1 MKEQSLKKFT
11 FYRLRFWLGY
21 ISIGC
26 AFIAILTFSVLYVPG
41 GINPAE
47 KASVLKSA
55 SLSLQEPTSFLVTD
69 APYHALQ
76 KASITT
82 FGLSSLS
89 IKLPSAIIGFI
100 TGLGFVL
107 LMRRWFTPSVSVIVG
122 GIAVASTVFIFLAQQ
137 GTPAIMWLF
146 WPVTIMLLASWA
158 VSGKKIAPL
167 AIVGLGVAA
176 GLSLY
181 TPLTIYILLALLIG
195 GLLHPHVRYVVRRK
209 VSKSLIS
216 LAIAMGILLIIPM
229 AYMLYRTPGTI
240 AAVFIGAQE
249 MSFDL
254 LNNLQLIGRQFFDVT
269 GASNALTPLPAPFF
283 ILPTLLLA
291 LYGAVRL
298 FRARHTA
305 QNYILSSWLILL
317 LPVLLLNPKN
327 PELLFVPMILLVG
340 VGVTHLL
347 TYWYRLFPANPYA
360 RGFGLMLLVI
370 LLGGVMLTCMLR
382 YYNTFHYSPPK
393 QTYASQDLALV
404 SQHLSALKPEN
415 TMLVVSKNELPLY
428 QLYVSTNNIAVSV
441 SSNDNSVATAKD
453 KNVIMTRQAYTT
465 AVRKTPSYVVGTA
478 ERSMASDRLYIY
490 KNNIK

>member
-26 AFIAILTFSVLYVPG
+26 AFIAILTFAVLYVPG

-55 SLSLQEPTSFLVTD
+55 SLSLQEPSSFLVTD

-146 WPVTIMLLASWA
+146 WPVMIMLLASWA
-158 VSGKKIAPL
+158 ASGKKVAPL
-167 AIVGLGVAA
+167 AIAGLGVTA

-181 TPLTIYILLALLIG
+181 TPLTIFILLALFIG

-209 VSKSLIS
+209 LSKTLTV
-216 LAIAMGILLIIPM
+216 IAAVVAVLLVVPL
-229 AYMLYRTPGTI
+229 AYMLYRTPATI
-240 AAVFIGAQE
+240 ATVFLGGQE
-249 MSFDL
+249 ISLDL
-254 LNNLQLIGRQFFDVT
+254 LSNLQLIVRQFADIT

-283 ILPTLLLA
+283 ILPILLLA

-317 LPVLLLNPKN
+317 LPVLLLNPRN

-382 YYNTFHYSPPK
+382 YYNTFHYSPP
-393 QTYASQDLALV
+393 QHTYASHDVALV
-404 SQHLSALKPEN
+404 SHHLSALKPEK
-415 TMLVVSKNELPLY
+415 TMIVVSRNELPLY
-428 QLYVSTNNIAVSV
+428 QLYVTTNNLATSV
-441 SSNDNSVATAKD
+441 SLSDDSAVPTTNKH
-453 KNVIMTRQAYTT
+453 VIMTQQAYAAT
-465 AVRKTPSYVVGTA
+465 ARKIPSYVVGTA
-478 ERSMASDRLYIY
+478 EQGMGSDRLYIY
-490 KNNIK
+490 KNSAK